1 MVGQR
6 SQRRTL
12 ACATGVIML
21 ALVSGCS
28 GGNGAKSSSAGG
40 DMQAN
45 SAASAAGVANGE
57 PSRVPTTAGVATAS
71 TPSVDRVDVV
81 TATMSVTTRQVDT
94 AADRV
99 AAVAS
104 ANGGRVDGDQRS
116 AGDGER
122 TASVT
127 VRVPPGR
134 LLTVM
139 TAVDRLGKETGR
151 TLSRDDVTTSKADID
166 ARALALSTSVTRL
179 QHLLSTAGGVG
190 TLLQVEKVLTSRQ
203 GDLDSLRARQRAL
216 NDQIAMST
224 LTVTLR
230 ATAAP
235 VKAKPAHHFHA
246 TGFGAAVGKSIH
258 GLGVA
263 ITVAVAAVGYA
274 LPFAVPVVLIAVA
287 VLFLRRRR
295 RPTEPTGAAA
305 SPDAA

>member
-1 MVGQR
+1 MLGRR
-6 SQRRTL
+6 SQRRTVV
-12 ACATGVIML
+12 CVVGVFVL
-21 ALVSGCS
+21 ALTSGCT
-28 GGNGAKSSSAGG
+28 GGDGAKSSAAGG
-40 DMQAN
+40 VVQA
-45 SAASAAGVANGE
+45 SSAAGAASLAPAG
-57 PSRVPTTAGVATAS
+57 PSRAAAAAGVPAAS
-71 TPSVDRVDVV
+71 KPAVDRVDVV

-99 AAVAS
+99 AALAS
-104 ANGGRVDGDQRS
+104 ANGGRVDGDERS
-116 AGDGER
+116 AGDGAR

-127 VRVPPGR
+127 VRLPPGR

-151 TLSRDDVTTSKADID
+151 TFNRDDVTTSKADID

-216 NDQIAMST
+216 NDQIALST

-235 VKAKPAHHFHA
+235 VKAKPAHHFRA
-246 TGFGAAVGKSIH
+246 TGFGAAVGDSIH

-263 ITVAVAAVGYA
+263 ITVAVAAVGYT
-274 LPFAVPVVLIAVA
+274 LPFAVPVVLIAA
-287 VLFLRRRR
+287 AALFLRRRR
-295 RPTEPTGAAA
+295 RPAEPAAPV